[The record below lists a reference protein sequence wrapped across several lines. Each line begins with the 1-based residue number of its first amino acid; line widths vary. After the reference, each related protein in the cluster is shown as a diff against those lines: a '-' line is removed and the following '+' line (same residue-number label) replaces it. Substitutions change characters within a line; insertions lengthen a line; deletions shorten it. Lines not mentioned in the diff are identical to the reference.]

1 MEECRLPGRTLW
13 WLPLRSAVAL
23 VTRSETGLA
32 PNAGIDRSM
41 QTAPIKPMLPWFQVL
56 SEVGDV
62 LDPATFFEQ
71 DQPLHLDIGCGRGL
85 FTFTGATQHPENNYL
100 GLEIDYREGRRAAAR
115 LMKRELPNARI
126 VGGDC
131 NKLLSDMLPA
141 GSVEAAHVYF
151 PDPWWKKKHHKRR
164 LFTDEFVDLLARVV
178 RSGGFVH
185 SWSDVA
191 DYFELITAQMGKHQL
206 FQPCEPPQQR
216 DPEHDMDYQTSF
228 ERKKRKL
235 GLPIYRGLWQRL

>member
-1 MEECRLPGRTLW
+1 
-13 WLPLRSAVAL
+13 
-23 VTRSETGLA
+23 
-32 PNAGIDRSM
+32 
-41 QTAPIKPMLPWFQVL
+41 
-56 SEVGDV
+56 
-62 LDPATFFEQ
+62 
-71 DQPLHLDIGCGRGL
+71 
-85 FTFTGATQHPENNYL
+85 
-100 GLEIDYREGRRAAAR
+100 
-115 LMKRELPNARI
+115 
-126 VGGDC
+126 
-131 NKLLSDMLPA
+131 MLPA